1 MIGRIVEIASEGRYL
16 SVDRGFLAVTHAGEV
31 VGTVP
36 LDDISALI
44 CNAHGLSYSNNLFV
58 ALADRGVPIILCGSN
73 HAPMGIVWGV
83 DTHHVQSRRLDL
95 QISLRNGRRN
105 QLWKQIIQ
113 SKLRMQA
120 AALRLC
126 DKPYAPL
133 TALVRK
139 VQAGDKGNVEG
150 QGARAYWSLL
160 FGVSFR
166 RNRDQPGVNALLN
179 YGYAVLRAT
188 VARRVMGSGLTPGI
202 GIYHGNAGNPMRLV
216 DDLMEPFR
224 PVVDAFV
231 WRLLQDE
238 VVDVTPAA
246 KRILARLPTRTLRT
260 DAGLSPL
267 TVVVERLCQSF
278 VGALQGDR
286 LALPHSRDDVL
297 ISLWDE
303 ADGSVD
309 ESSPQP

>member
-16 SVDRGFLAVTHAGEV
+16 SVDRGFLAVAHAGEV

-36 LDDISALI
+36 LDDIAALI
-44 CNAHGLSYSNNLFV
+44 CNAHGLSYSNNLLV
-58 ALADRGVPIILCGSN
+58 ALADRGVPIVLCGSN
-73 HAPMGIVWGV
+73 HSPAGVVWGV
-83 DTHHVQSRRLDL
+83 HTHHIQSRRLDL
-95 QISLRNGRRN
+95 QISLRSGRRN
-105 QLWKQIIQ
+105 QLWKQIVQ

-120 AALRLC
+120 ATLRLC
-126 DKPYAPL
+126 DKPHAPL

-160 FGVSFR
+160 FGASFR
-166 RNRDQPGVNALLN
+166 RHRAQPGVNALLN
-179 YGYAVLRAT
+179 YGYAVLRSI
-188 VARRVMGSGLTPGI
+188 VARRVMGCGLTPGI
-202 GIYHGNAGNPMRLV
+202 GIHHGNAGNSMRLV

-238 VVDVTPAA
+238 VADVTPVA
-246 KRILARLPTRTLRT
+246 KRSLGRLPTRTLRT
-260 DAGLSPL
+260 DSGLSPL

-278 VGALQGDR
+278 VGALEGYK

-297 ISLWDE
+297 ASLWDD
-303 ADGSVD
+303 ADGPVY
-309 ESSPQP
+309 ETSSDP